1 MTKNETIVKTKNYE
15 VATGSS
21 GNSEDV
27 RKLEREAEEIDEEL
41 KKLIKRSEK
50 TEVNLDKIEEHS
62 ERRKKIRKAI
72 DESKSMSLEQE
83 KRRGYVAMIQKP
95 QNKLKNKRD

>member
-21 GNSEDV
+21 GNSKDV

-41 KKLIKRSEK
+41 KKLIKGGKED
-50 TEVNLDKIEEHS
+50 EANLDKIEEHS
-62 ERRKKIRKAI
+62 ERRKKIRKAL
-72 DESKSMSLEQE
+72 DKAKSISLEQE
-83 KRRGYVAMIQKP
+83 KGRRYVAMIQKP
-95 QNKLKNKRD
+95 QN